1 MQKLVFIEG
10 DTAPKVAIQLLTGPK
25 CDMPVDLSAVGTS
38 AKIRLAGSGVSSAR
52 EIALQVGSSPG
63 LGEVIYDPSVGGTEE
78 AGSYVA
84 EIQVHFADG
93 TSQTVL
99 SRLLFEV
106 LPKL

>member
-1 MQKLVFIEG
+1 MQKLIFIEG

-25 CDMPVDLSAVGTS
+25 CDIPVDLSSVGTS
-38 AKIRLAGSGVSSAR
+38 AKMRLAGSGLSVAR
-52 EIALQVGSSPG
+52 EISLQVGNSPG
-63 LGEVIYDPSVGGTEE
+63 LGEVIYDPAVGGTEE

-84 EIQVHFADG
+84 EIQVHFPDG

-99 SRLLFEV
+99 SRLLVEV